1 MTPKTTA
8 LAGRVL
14 VVAFEGWN
22 DAGEAA
28 TTAVTALRDS
38 YDAIELYSVDAEK
51 YFDYQ
56 FNRPV
61 QSQDESGRTVL
72 TWPGVGIWGEEL
84 RQGRRLRPLPPT
96 EPAVFVLLGTEPSRS
111 WQEFTTEILGVARQ
125 LGITGIV
132 FCGAMLADVP
142 HSRPITV
149 SSSSENAEVRN
160 QFGIDR
166 SGYEGPVGI
175 LSVLAHAADDAGIAT
190 MSIWA
195 SVPHYVHSAPSPKA
209 TLALLERLEEV
220 LEVSIPHG
228 DLAEESTTW
237 EEGIDAL
244 AGDDEDM
251 AAYIRQ
257 LEKAR
262 DTVDSPDASGEAIAE
277 EFEKY
282 LRHQGDD
289 PRRGPA
295 GAE

>member
-38 YDAIELYSVDAEK
+38 YDAIELYSVDPEK

-96 EPAVFVLLGTEPSRS
+96 EPAVFVLSGTEPSRS
-111 WQEFTTEILGVARQ
+111 WQEFTTEIMGVARQ

-175 LSVLAHAADDAGIAT
+175 LSVLAHAADDAGIET

-228 DLAEESTTW
+228 DLAAESTTW

-295 GAE
+295 AAE